1 MTHSSANPVAIQQPL
16 SLGDVRLYVA
26 TSAMVL
32 GNLVLPY
39 AVHRIPDG
47 GRIFLPI
54 FFFTLIA
61 GWRFG
66 AAAGILTGLLSPLAN
81 HVLTGMP
88 PTPTLPSI
96 MVQSALL
103 GALASVA
110 AARNRKLSLPILALV
125 VLLHQAL
132 ILLPRLLQSGV
143 NPVLATLELRLPGL
157 LLQIFGGFALL
168 WFMGHHLPSQHPTR
182 VE

>member
-1 MTHSSANPVAIQQPL
+1 VTQSGANPLAIQQPL
-16 SLGDVRLYVA
+16 SLGDVRLYLV

-88 PTPTLPSI
+88 PAPTLPSI

-110 AARNRKLSLPILALV
+110 AARSRKLSLPILALV

-132 ILLPRLLQSGV
+132 ILLPQLLQSGV

-157 LLQIFGGFALL
+157 LFQIFGGFALL
-168 WFMGHHLPSQHPTR
+168 WFMGRHLPSSKRSIP
-182 VE
+182 